1 MARLTA
7 ASLAY
12 DWVLLSAGPHPPGAR
27 AAQCAAGPDRPAG
40 DGGRAGRP
48 GLGLVAAA
56 GQSRPVRWPSL
67 LVARGGRVRLRGV
80 RTFKSTLAAVTAYVV
95 ALPFSDNPRPVLAPL
110 TALLVVQL
118 TLYETVRRGLLRV
131 VSVVLGVLFAAA
143 LSTVVPLTWWS
154 LGLAVAVSLVIG
166 RLFRLGDDIAEVPIS
181 AMLILA
187 VGGLGHRGRGPD
199 RRDRDRCRRRRGR
212 RCGRRAAAVRPA
224 GQRRGPGRRPGR
236 RRGHA
241 PDRRRGARP
250 STAAEQA
257 DAWLAA
263 ARGLGRDILRA
274 DRVLGTAETSLR
286 YNPRAISRPHAAS
299 QPAVRP
305 GRGGAGRRLAA
316 GGLPGAGRPGRRAR
330 ARRRSTAPDVRAAL
344 SDLLADVADAVESY
358 GSLVGS
364 EVVGPGPRGRAA
376 AGGAGRR
383 LGGPAPA
390 GRAAAARRTGWRRDE
405 WQLHGQLTTHIDQLL
420 RDVDSEAR
428 AELRRTWPAPA
439 PVVARLSRRR
449 GR

>member
-1 MARLTA
+1 M
-7 ASLAY
+7 
-12 DWVLLSAGPHPPGAR
+12 
-27 AAQCAAGPDRPAG
+27 
-40 DGGRAGRP
+40 
-48 GLGLVAAA
+48 
-56 GQSRPVRWPSL
+56 RWPSL

-95 ALPFSDNPRPVLAPL
+95 ALPLSDNPRPVLAPL

-131 VSVVLGVLFAAA
+131 ASVVLGVLFAAA

-187 VGGLGHRGRGPD
+187 VGGSDIAVEGRIVETVIGAVVGVVVGAAVAPPLYVRPASD
-199 RRDRDRCRRRRGR
+199 AVQDVA
-212 RCGRRAAAVRPA
+212 RAAAEVMRRIATEVRAEYDP
-224 GQRRGPGRRPGR
+224 
-236 RRGHA
+236 
-241 PDRRRGARP
+241 
-250 STAAEQA
+250 EQA
-257 DAWLAA
+257 ESWLAA

-274 DRVLGTAETSLR
+274 DRVLATAETSLR
-286 YNPRAISRPHAAS
+286 YNPRAISRPHAATS
-299 QPAVRP
+299 LRSGLDAVERAVVSL
-305 GRGGAGRRLAA
+305 RGVCRVLADLVKGHGEETVYGA
-316 GGLPGAGRPGRRAR
+316 
-330 ARRRSTAPDVRAAL
+330 DVRAAL

-364 EVVGPGPRGRAA
+364 EVVGPAPEDGRLRAA
-376 AGGAGRR
+376 
-383 LGGPAPA
+383 L
-390 GRAAAARRTGWRRDE
+390 AAAWADRHRLAGLLRHQDRLARDE
-405 WQLHGQLTTHIDQLL
+405 WQLHGQLTSQIDQLL

-428 AELRRTWPAPA
+428 AELRRTWPAPT

>member
-1 MARLTA
+1 
-7 ASLAY
+7 
-12 DWVLLSAGPHPPGAR
+12 
-27 AAQCAAGPDRPAG
+27 
-40 DGGRAGRP
+40 
-48 GLGLVAAA
+48 
-56 GQSRPVRWPSL
+56 VRWPSL

-95 ALPFSDNPRPVLAPL
+95 AVPFSDNPRPVLAPL

-131 VSVVLGVLFAAA
+131 TSVVLGVLFAAA

-187 VGGLGHRGRGPD
+187 VGGSDIAVEGRIVETVIGAVVGVVVGAAVAPPLYVRPASD
-199 RRDRDRCRRRRGR
+199 AVQDVA
-212 RCGRRAAAVRPA
+212 RAAAEVMRRIATEVRSEY
-224 GQRRGPGRRPGR
+224 GP
-236 RRGHA
+236 
-241 PDRRRGARP
+241 
-250 STAAEQA
+250 EQA
-257 DAWLAA
+257 DSWLAA
-263 ARGLGRDILRA
+263 ARGLGQDILRA
-274 DRVLGTAETSLR
+274 DRVLATAETSLR

-299 QPAVRP
+299 SLRSGLDAVERAVVSL
-305 GRGGAGRRLAA
+305 RGVCRVLADLVK
-316 GGLPGAGRPGRRAR
+316 GHGEETVYG
-330 ARRRSTAPDVRAAL
+330 PDVRAAL

-358 GSLVGS
+358 GSVVGS
-364 EVVGPGPRGRAA
+364 EVVGPGPEDERLRAA
-376 AGGAGRR
+376 LDAAWADRHRLAGLLRHQDR
-383 LGGPAPA
+383 LA
-390 GRAAAARRTGWRRDE
+390 RDE
-405 WQLHGQLTTHIDQLL
+405 WQLHGQLTSQIDQLL
-420 RDVDSEAR
+420 HDVDSEAR

>member
-1 MARLTA
+1 
-7 ASLAY
+7 
-12 DWVLLSAGPHPPGAR
+12 V
-27 AAQCAAGPDRPAG
+27 C
-40 DGGRAGRP
+40 
-48 GLGLVAAA
+48 
-56 GQSRPVRWPSL
+56 WPSL

-80 RTFKSTLAAVTAYVV
+80 RTFKSTLAAMTAYVV
-95 ALPFSDNPRPVLAPL
+95 ALPLSDNPRPVLAPL

-187 VGGLGHRGRGPD
+187 VGGSDIAVQGRIVETVIGAVV
-199 RRDRDRCRRRRGR
+199 GVVV
-212 RCGRRAAAVRPA
+212 GAAVAPPLYVRPA
-224 GQRRGPGRRPGR
+224 SDAVQDVARAVAEVMRRIATQVRSEYS
-236 RRGHA
+236 
-241 PDRRRGARP
+241 PD
-250 STAAEQA
+250 QA
-257 DAWLAA
+257 DSWLHA
-263 ARGLGRDILRA
+263 ARGLGRDIRRA
-274 DRVLGTAETSLR
+274 DRVLATAETSLR
-286 YNPRAISRPHAAS
+286 YNPRAISRPHAATS
-299 QPAVRP
+299 LRSGLDAVERATVSL
-305 GRGGAGRRLAA
+305 RGVC
-316 GGLPGAGRPGRRAR
+316 RAM
-330 ARRRSTAPDVRAAL
+330 ADLVKGHGEETVYGPDVRAAL

-358 GSLVGS
+358 GGLIGS
-364 EVVGPGPRGRAA
+364 EVVGPGPEDERLRAA
-376 AGGAGRR
+376 
-383 LGGPAPA
+383 L
-390 GRAAAARRTGWRRDE
+390 AAAWADRHRLAGLLRHQDRLARDE
-405 WQLHGQLTTHIDQLL
+405 WQLHGQLTSQIDQLL

>member
-1 MARLTA
+1 
-7 ASLAY
+7 
-12 DWVLLSAGPHPPGAR
+12 
-27 AAQCAAGPDRPAG
+27 
-40 DGGRAGRP
+40 
-48 GLGLVAAA
+48 
-56 GQSRPVRWPSL
+56 VRWPSL

-95 ALPFSDNPRPVLAPL
+95 ALPLSDNPRPVLAPL

-187 VGGLGHRGRGPD
+187 VGGSDIAVEGRIVETVIGAVVGVVVGAAVAPPLYVRPASD
-199 RRDRDRCRRRRGR
+199 AVQDVA
-212 RCGRRAAAVRPA
+212 RAAAEVMRRIATEVRSEYS
-224 GQRRGPGRRPGR
+224 
-236 RRGHA
+236 
-241 PDRRRGARP
+241 PD
-250 STAAEQA
+250 QA
-257 DAWLAA
+257 DSWLAA

-274 DRVLGTAETSLR
+274 DRVLATAETSLR
-286 YNPRAISRPHAAS
+286 YNPRAISRPHAATS
-299 QPAVRP
+299 LRSGLDAVERAVVSL
-305 GRGGAGRRLAA
+305 RGVCRVLADLVK
-316 GGLPGAGRPGRRAR
+316 GHGEETVYG
-330 ARRRSTAPDVRAAL
+330 PDVRAAL
-344 SDLLADVADAVESY
+344 SDLLADVADAVQSY

-364 EVVGPGPRGRAA
+364 EVGRTHSLERPSRSAPPCGPGPEDERLRAA
-376 AGGAGRR
+376 
-383 LGGPAPA
+383 L
-390 GRAAAARRTGWRRDE
+390 AAAWADRHRLAGLLRHQDRLARDE
-405 WQLHGQLTTHIDQLL
+405 WQLHGQLTSQIDQLL

-439 PVVARLSRRR
+439 PMVARLSRRR
-449 GR
+449 DR

>member
-1 MARLTA
+1 M
-7 ASLAY
+7 
-12 DWVLLSAGPHPPGAR
+12 
-27 AAQCAAGPDRPAG
+27 
-40 DGGRAGRP
+40 
-48 GLGLVAAA
+48 
-56 GQSRPVRWPSL
+56 RWPSL

-131 VSVVLGVLFAAA
+131 ASVVLGVLFAAA

-187 VGGLGHRGRGPD
+187 VGGSDIAVEGRIVETVIGAVVGVVVGAAVAPPLYVRPASD
-199 RRDRDRCRRRRGR
+199 AVQDVA
-212 RCGRRAAAVRPA
+212 RAAAEVMRRIATEVRSEYSP
-224 GQRRGPGRRPGR
+224 
-236 RRGHA
+236 
-241 PDRRRGARP
+241 
-250 STAAEQA
+250 EQA
-257 DAWLAA
+257 DSWLAA

-274 DRVLGTAETSLR
+274 DRVLATAETSLR

-299 QPAVRP
+299 SLRSGLDAVERAVVSL
-305 GRGGAGRRLAA
+305 RGVCRVLADLVK
-316 GGLPGAGRPGRRAR
+316 GHGEETVYG
-330 ARRRSTAPDVRAAL
+330 PDVRAAL

-364 EVVGPGPRGRAA
+364 EVVGPGPGGRAA
-376 AGGAGRR
+376 AGRAGRR

-390 GRAAAARRTGWRRDE
+390 GRPAAAAGPAGPGRVAAARAADLADRPAAARRRQRGPGR
-405 WQLHGQLTTHIDQLL
+405 
-420 RDVDSEAR
+420 
-428 AELRRTWPAPA
+428 APA
-439 PVVARLSRRR
+439 HLAGAGAGGGPAQSTARSVSPGGNGSECSTRSRWV
-449 GR
+449 GRVSAT

>member
-1 MARLTA
+1 M
-7 ASLAY
+7 
-12 DWVLLSAGPHPPGAR
+12 
-27 AAQCAAGPDRPAG
+27 
-40 DGGRAGRP
+40 
-48 GLGLVAAA
+48 
-56 GQSRPVRWPSL
+56 RWPSL

-95 ALPFSDNPRPVLAPL
+95 ALPLSDNPRPVLAPL

-131 VSVVLGVLFAAA
+131 ASVVLGVLFAAA

-187 VGGLGHRGRGPD
+187 VGGSDIAVEGRIVETVIGAVVGVVVGAAVAPPLYVRPASD
-199 RRDRDRCRRRRGR
+199 AVQDVA
-212 RCGRRAAAVRPA
+212 RAAAEVMRRIATEVRAEYDP
-224 GQRRGPGRRPGR
+224 
-236 RRGHA
+236 
-241 PDRRRGARP
+241 
-250 STAAEQA
+250 EQA
-257 DAWLAA
+257 ESWLAA
-263 ARGLGRDILRA
+263 ARGLGQDIRRA
-274 DRVLGTAETSLR
+274 DRVLATAETSLR
-286 YNPRAISRPHAAS
+286 YNPRAISRPHAATS
-299 QPAVRP
+299 LRSGLDAVERAVVSL
-305 GRGGAGRRLAA
+305 RGVCRVLADLVKGHGEETVYGA
-316 GGLPGAGRPGRRAR
+316 
-330 ARRRSTAPDVRAAL
+330 DVRAAL

-364 EVVGPGPRGRAA
+364 EVVGPAPEDERLRAA
-376 AGGAGRR
+376 
-383 LGGPAPA
+383 L
-390 GRAAAARRTGWRRDE
+390 AAAWADRHRLAGLLRQQDRLARDE
-405 WQLHGQLTTHIDQLL
+405 WQLHGQLTSQIDQLL

-428 AELRRTWPAPA
+428 AELRRTWPAPT

>member
-1 MARLTA
+1 
-7 ASLAY
+7 
-12 DWVLLSAGPHPPGAR
+12 
-27 AAQCAAGPDRPAG
+27 
-40 DGGRAGRP
+40 
-48 GLGLVAAA
+48 
-56 GQSRPVRWPSL
+56 VRWPSL

-95 ALPFSDNPRPVLAPL
+95 ALPLSDNPRPVLAPL

-187 VGGLGHRGRGPD
+187 VGGSDIAVEGRIVETVIGAVVGVVVGAAVAPPLYVRPASD
-199 RRDRDRCRRRRGR
+199 AVQDVA
-212 RCGRRAAAVRPA
+212 RAAAEVMRRIAAEVR
-224 GQRRGPGRRPGR
+224 
-236 RRGHA
+236 
-241 PDRRRGARP
+241 
-250 STAAEQA
+250 SEYSAEQA
-257 DAWLAA
+257 DAWLDA

-286 YNPRAISRPHAAS
+286 YNPRAISRPHAATS
-299 QPAVRP
+299 LRSGLDAVERAVVSL
-305 GRGGAGRRLAA
+305 RGVCRVLADLVK
-316 GGLPGAGRPGRRAR
+316 GHGEETVYG
-330 ARRRSTAPDVRAAL
+330 PDVRAAL
-344 SDLLADVADAVESY
+344 SDLLADVADAVQSY

-364 EVVGPGPRGRAA
+364 EVVGPGPEDERLRAA
-376 AGGAGRR
+376 
-383 LGGPAPA
+383 L
-390 GRAAAARRTGWRRDE
+390 AAAWADRHRLAGLLRHQDRLARDE
-405 WQLHGQLTTHIDQLL
+405 WQLQGQLTSQIDQLL

>member
-1 MARLTA
+1 M
-7 ASLAY
+7 
-12 DWVLLSAGPHPPGAR
+12 
-27 AAQCAAGPDRPAG
+27 
-40 DGGRAGRP
+40 
-48 GLGLVAAA
+48 
-56 GQSRPVRWPSL
+56 RWPSL

-95 ALPFSDNPRPVLAPL
+95 ALPLSDNPRPVLAPL

-118 TLYETVRRGLLRV
+118 TLYETVRRGLMRV

-187 VGGLGHRGRGPD
+187 VGGSDIAVEGRIVETVIGAVVGVVVGAAVAPPLYVRPASD
-199 RRDRDRCRRRRGR
+199 AVQDVA
-212 RCGRRAAAVRPA
+212 RAAAEVMRRIATEVRSEYS
-224 GQRRGPGRRPGR
+224 
-236 RRGHA
+236 
-241 PDRRRGARP
+241 PD
-250 STAAEQA
+250 QA
-257 DAWLAA
+257 DSWLAA

-274 DRVLGTAETSLR
+274 DRVLATAETSLR
-286 YNPRAISRPHAAS
+286 YNPRAISRPHAATS
-299 QPAVRP
+299 LRSGLDAVERAVVSL
-305 GRGGAGRRLAA
+305 RGVCRVLADLVK
-316 GGLPGAGRPGRRAR
+316 GDGEETVYG
-330 ARRRSTAPDVRAAL
+330 PDVRAAL

-364 EVVGPGPRGRAA
+364 EVVGPGPEDERLRAA
-376 AGGAGRR
+376 
-383 LGGPAPA
+383 L
-390 GRAAAARRTGWRRDE
+390 AAAWADRHRLAGLLRHQDRLARDE
-405 WQLHGQLTTHIDQLL
+405 WQLHGQLTSQIDQLL

>member
-1 MARLTA
+1 M
-7 ASLAY
+7 
-12 DWVLLSAGPHPPGAR
+12 
-27 AAQCAAGPDRPAG
+27 
-40 DGGRAGRP
+40 
-48 GLGLVAAA
+48 
-56 GQSRPVRWPSL
+56 RWPSL
-67 LVARGGRVRLRGV
+67 LVAPGGRVRLRGV

-131 VSVVLGVLFAAA
+131 ASVVLGVLFAAA

-187 VGGLGHRGRGPD
+187 VGGSDIAVEGRIVETVIGAVV
-199 RRDRDRCRRRRGR
+199 GVVV
-212 RCGRRAAAVRPA
+212 GAAVAPPLYVRPA
-224 GQRRGPGRRPGR
+224 SDAVQDVARATAEVMRRIATEVRSEYSP
-236 RRGHA
+236 
-241 PDRRRGARP
+241 
-250 STAAEQA
+250 EQA
-257 DAWLAA
+257 DSWLAA

-299 QPAVRP
+299 SLRSGLDSVERAVVSL
-305 GRGGAGRRLAA
+305 RGVCRVLADLVK
-316 GGLPGAGRPGRRAR
+316 GHGEETVYG
-330 ARRRSTAPDVRAAL
+330 PDVRAAL

-358 GSLVGS
+358 GSVVGS
-364 EVVGPGPRGRAA
+364 EVVGPGPEDERLRAA
-376 AGGAGRR
+376 
-383 LGGPAPA
+383 L
-390 GRAAAARRTGWRRDE
+390 AAAWADRHRLADLLRQHDRLARDE
-405 WQLHGQLTTHIDQLL
+405 WQLHGQLTSQIDQLL

-428 AELRRTWPAPA
+428 AELRHTWPAPA

>member
-1 MARLTA
+1 M
-7 ASLAY
+7 
-12 DWVLLSAGPHPPGAR
+12 
-27 AAQCAAGPDRPAG
+27 
-40 DGGRAGRP
+40 
-48 GLGLVAAA
+48 
-56 GQSRPVRWPSL
+56 RWPSL

-95 ALPFSDNPRPVLAPL
+95 ALPLSDNPRPVLAPL

-187 VGGLGHRGRGPD
+187 VGGSDIAVEGRIVETVIGAVVGVVVGAAVAPPLYVRPASD
-199 RRDRDRCRRRRGR
+199 AVQDVA
-212 RCGRRAAAVRPA
+212 RAAAEVMRRIATEVRSEYS
-224 GQRRGPGRRPGR
+224 
-236 RRGHA
+236 
-241 PDRRRGARP
+241 PD
-250 STAAEQA
+250 QA
-257 DAWLAA
+257 DSWLAA

-274 DRVLGTAETSLR
+274 DRVLATAETSLR
-286 YNPRAISRPHAAS
+286 YNPRAISRPHAATS
-299 QPAVRP
+299 LRSGLDAVERAVVSL
-305 GRGGAGRRLAA
+305 RGVCRVLADLVK
-316 GGLPGAGRPGRRAR
+316 GHGEETVYG
-330 ARRRSTAPDVRAAL
+330 PDVRAAL
-344 SDLLADVADAVESY
+344 SDLLADVADAVQSY

-364 EVVGPGPRGRAA
+364 EVVGPGPEDERLRAA
-376 AGGAGRR
+376 
-383 LGGPAPA
+383 L
-390 GRAAAARRTGWRRDE
+390 AAAWADRHRLAGLLRHQDRLARDE
-405 WQLHGQLTTHIDQLL
+405 WQLHGQLTSQIDQLL

-439 PVVARLSRRR
+439 PMVARLSRRR